1 MMAELTPLA
10 IAVLALLRERPM
22 HAYEMYQLLISRQ
35 NDRLVKV
42 RPGSLYHTVERLAR
56 HEYVRAT
63 GTERAGNRPERTTYE
78 ITPSGSDALTERVES
93 GIEKF
98 AYEYPLFPVMLSE
111 AHNLDADDAV
121 LRFRRRIEDLDHWLT
136 DVDRVVA
143 GARATNVP
151 EPYWMAADY
160 VRGQVV
166 AERAWLTKT
175 IERIESKDLEW
186 QPRKTHSKTQ

>member
-1 MMAELTPLA
+1 MADLTPLA
-10 IAVLALLRERPM
+10 ISVLALLEERPM

-78 ITPSGSDALTERVES
+78 ITPSGSDALAERVES

-121 LRFRRRIEDLDHWLT
+121 LRFRSRVVDLERWLT
-136 DVDRVVA
+136 EIDQALTSAQERQ
-143 GARATNVP
+143 VP
-151 EPYWMAADY
+151 EVYWMGGDY
-160 VRGQVV
+160 LRTQL
-166 AERAWLTKT
+166 ASERDWLVTT
-175 IERIESKDLEW
+175 IDRIESKDLQW
-186 QPRKTHSKTQ
+186 QPRSNQ